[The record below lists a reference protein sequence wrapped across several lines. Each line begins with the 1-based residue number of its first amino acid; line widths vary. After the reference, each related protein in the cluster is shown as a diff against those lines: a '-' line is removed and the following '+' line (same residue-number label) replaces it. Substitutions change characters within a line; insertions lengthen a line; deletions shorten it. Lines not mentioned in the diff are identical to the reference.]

1 MSATASSG
9 LRLVCFDLGGVVIR
23 ICRTW
28 AEGCAAAGLP
38 VRDPDLWR
46 STGPAR
52 RDLVHEHQTGRIDA
66 STFAARSSAMVDGL
80 YSPAEIL
87 GVHQAWLI
95 SEYEGVS
102 DLIDR
107 LHAAGL
113 ETAALSNT
121 NHEHWARMGEFPA
134 VLRMRHLLASHRL
147 GLRKP
152 DHEIF
157 QRVEQLTGCAGEQVI
172 FFDDT
177 ADNVDAARQV
187 GWRAETID
195 PAASPAEQITEAL
208 RAHGVPVGLP

>member
-1 MSATASSG
+1 MSAV
-9 LRLVCFDLGGVVIR
+9 RLVCFDLGGVVIR

-38 VRDPDLWR
+38 VRDPDLWQ

-52 RDLVHEHQTGRIDA
+52 RALVHEHQTSRIDA
-66 STFAARSSAMVDGL
+66 LTFAARSSAMVGGL

-87 GVHQAWLI
+87 GVHNAWLLT
-95 SEYEGVS
+95 EYEGMRQ
-102 DLIDR
+102 LIDL
-107 LHAAGL
+107 LHGAGL

-134 VLRMRHLLASHRL
+134 VFRMRHLLASHRL

-152 DHEIF
+152 DHEIY
-157 QRVEQLTGCAGEQVI
+157 QRVERQTGCAGEQII

-177 ADNVDAARQV
+177 PDNVGAARAV
-187 GWRAETID
+187 GWRAEAID
-195 PAASPAEQITEAL
+195 PAGSPAEQITGAL
-208 RAHGVPVGLP
+208 RAHGVSVGLP